1 MPSDKPEQL
10 SDLNVPLTVRLGL
23 VPHGQKHTRHEV
35 AGIAV
40 ELMMKS
46 ILIKQGF
53 SISDPILSTS
63 YDFITEY
70 DGVVNTV
77 QVRSVEHCEKGY
89 YRIHAGDKVGGYSV
103 LLAHVVPTE
112 STYVIPWNELERKWV
127 IIHKERPHKYEKYKD
142 AWHLLKE
149 AH

>member
-1 MPSDKPEQL
+1 
-10 SDLNVPLTVRLGL
+10 VRLGL
-23 VPHGQKHTRHEV
+23 APIGQKHTRHEV

-53 SISDPILSTS
+53 SVSDPILSTS

-77 QVRSVEHCEKGY
+77 QVRSSTHISPNGY
-89 YRIHAGDKVGGYSV
+89 HRILAGDKVGGYSV
-103 LLAHVVPTE
+103 LLAHLVP
-112 STYVIPWNELERKWV
+112 SGITYVIPWNELSCKWLCL
-127 IIHKERPHKYEKYKD
+127 HTDRPNKYEKYKE
-142 AWHLLKE
+142 AWNLLKE